1 MKLFGVE
8 KLILTNAAGG
18 LNADYKVGD
27 FMILKDHLFLPGLCG
42 FRLVFL
48 TFIFGP

>member
-18 LNADYKVGD
+18 LNSEYKIGD
-27 FMILKDHLFLPGLCG
+27 FMILKVSF
-42 FRLVFL
+42 
-48 TFIFGP
+48 